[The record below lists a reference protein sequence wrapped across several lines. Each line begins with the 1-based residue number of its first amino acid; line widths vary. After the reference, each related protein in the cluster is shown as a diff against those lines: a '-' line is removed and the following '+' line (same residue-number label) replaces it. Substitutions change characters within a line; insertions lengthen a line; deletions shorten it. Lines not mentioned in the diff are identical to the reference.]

1 MWPPRGI
8 SLSKPPRL
16 SPITRR
22 ILAVNVFALVFLVG
36 GLLFLGQHQR
46 TLIETELSALELQAE
61 TFAAAMAEVA
71 VTTDPLGSDELVPEV
86 AARIVRR
93 LVETTEARARLFKLD
108 GEMVADSR
116 TLGAPSNRV
125 SIEELPP
132 SPEPRGLLGR
142 MLEHYRRTLSRWFG
156 LEDMEAYR
164 ESATPRAED
173 YTEVVAALGGDIDR
187 AVRTTPEEGL
197 ILSVAVP
204 VQRYKKVLGALMLSK
219 ESWDIDEAMYRVRL
233 DILRMFG
240 AALAITVL
248 LSIYLAGTIAQPL
261 RLLAAAA
268 RRVRGG
274 AHERHA
280 IPDLHGRNDEI
291 GELAASLKEM
301 TEALWKRMD
310 AIEHFAA
317 DVAHEIKNPL
327 TSIQSAVE
335 TFNRVSDPAQRDK
348 LMAIIADDIRRL
360 DRLIS
365 DISAA
370 SRLDAELSRATPEPV
385 RLDFLLKTVV
395 EVHQLTRGGAGPRL
409 ELTIDPDVPLIVRGM
424 EGRLVQVFRNLIAN
438 AVSFSPPGGVIA
450 LTATLADGTV
460 TVTVEDDG
468 PGIPEGKEAAIFE
481 RFYSERPEGEKFGIH
496 SGLGLSISHQIV
508 AAHGGAIRAE
518 NRRDAAGRIAG
529 ARFIVTLAAAA

>member
-8 SLSKPPRL
+8 SLPAPPRL

-22 ILAVNVFALVFLVG
+22 ILAINVFALVFLVG

-46 TLIETELSALELQAE
+46 ALIETELAALELQAE
-61 TFAAAMAEVA
+61 TFAAAVAEVA
-71 VTTDPLGSDELVPEV
+71 VTADQYASEELASEV
-86 AARIVRR
+86 AARIIRR
-93 LVETTEARARLFKLD
+93 LVESTEARARLFKLD
-108 GEMVADSR
+108 GELVADSR
-116 TLGAPSNRV
+116 TLGTPGSRV

-132 SPEPRGLLGR
+132 SSEPRGILSR
-142 MLEHYRRTLSRWFG
+142 VLELYHRTLSRLFG
-156 LEDMEAYR
+156 LEAMEPYR
-164 ESATPRAED
+164 ETPNPRAED
-173 YTEVVAALGGDIDR
+173 YNEAVSALGGDTER
-187 AVRTTPEEGL
+187 AVRTAPDEGL

-219 ESWDIDEAMYRVRL
+219 ESWDIDAAMYRVRL
-233 DILRMFG
+233 DILKMFG
-240 AALAITVL
+240 AALAVTVL

-261 RLLAAAA
+261 RQLAAAA

-280 IPDLHGRNDEI
+280 IPEFRGRDDEI

-301 TEALWKRMD
+301 TEALWQRMD

-385 RLDFLLKTVV
+385 RLDSLLKTLV
-395 EVHQLTRGGAGPRL
+395 EVNQLTRQAAAPRL
-409 ELTIDPDVPLIVRGM
+409 ALDMAPDVPLVVRGM

-438 AVSFSPPGGVIA
+438 AISFSPPGGAI
-450 LTATLADGTV
+450 TLAARAADGAV
-460 TVTVEDDG
+460 TVTVEDQG
-468 PGIPEGKEAAIFE
+468 PGIPEGKEKAIFD
-481 RFYSERPEGEKFGIH
+481 RFYTERPEGEKFGIH
-496 SGLGLSISHQIV
+496 SGLGLSISRQII
-508 AAHGGAIRAE
+508 AAHGGTIRAE
-518 NRRDAAGRIAG
+518 NRRGAAGQIAG
-529 ARFIVTLAAAA
+529 ARFIVTLLAAA

>member
-8 SLSKPPRL
+8 SLPKPPKF

-22 ILAVNVFALVFLVG
+22 ILAINVFALVFLVG

-46 TLIETELSALELQAE
+46 TLIETELTALELQAE
-61 TFAAAMAEVA
+61 TFAAAVAEVA
-71 VTTDPLGSDELVPEV
+71 VTADQYASEELVPEV

-93 LVETTEARARLFKLD
+93 LVENTEARARLFKLD

-116 TLGAPSNRV
+116 TLGTPGSRV

-132 SPEPRGLLGR
+132 NVEPRGILNR
-142 MLEHYRRTLSRWFG
+142 ALELYHRTLSRLFG
-156 LEDMEAYR
+156 LEAMDPYR
-164 ESATPRAED
+164 ESPAPRAED
-173 YTEVVAALGGDIDR
+173 YNEVVTALGGDTER
-187 AVRTTPEEGL
+187 AVRTAPDEGL

-219 ESWDIDEAMYRVRL
+219 ESWDIDAAMYRVRL
-233 DILRMFG
+233 DILKMFG
-240 AALAITVL
+240 AALAVTVL

-261 RLLAAAA
+261 RQLAAAA

-280 IPDLHGRNDEI
+280 IPEFRGRDDEI
-291 GELAASLKEM
+291 SELAASLKEM
-301 TEALWKRMD
+301 TEALWQRMD

-335 TFNRVSDPAQRDK
+335 TLNRISDPAQRDK

-385 RLDFLLKTVV
+385 RLDSLLKTLV
-395 EVHQLTRGGAGPRL
+395 EVNQLTRTAAAPRL
-409 ELTIDPDVPLIVRGM
+409 TLDMAPDVPLVVRGM
-424 EGRLVQVFRNLIAN
+424 EGRLVQIFRNLIAN
-438 AVSFSPPGGVIA
+438 AVSFSPPGGVI
-450 LTATLADGTV
+450 TLGAHAADGAV
-460 TVTVEDDG
+460 TVTVEDQG
-468 PGIPEGKEAAIFE
+468 PGIPEGKEKAIFD

-496 SGLGLSISHQIV
+496 SGLGLSISRQIV
-508 AAHGGAIRAE
+508 AAHGGTIRAE
-518 NRRDAAGRIAG
+518 NRRDAQGRIVG
-529 ARFIVTLAAAA
+529 ARFVVTLLTAA

>member
-8 SLSKPPRL
+8 SLPKPPKF

-22 ILAVNVFALVFLVG
+22 ILAINVFALVFLVG

-46 TLIETELSALELQAE
+46 TLIETELAALELQAE
-61 TFAAAMAEVA
+61 TFAAAVAEVA
-71 VTTDPLGSDELVPEV
+71 VTADQYASEELIPEV

-93 LVETTEARARLFKLD
+93 LVENTEARARLFKLD

-116 TLGAPSNRV
+116 TLGTPGSRV

-132 SPEPRGLLGR
+132 NVEPRGILNR
-142 MLEHYRRTLSRWFG
+142 ALELYHRTLSRLFG
-156 LEDMEAYR
+156 LEAMDPYR
-164 ESATPRAED
+164 ESPAPRAED
-173 YTEVVAALGGDIDR
+173 YNEVVTALGGDTER
-187 AVRTTPEEGL
+187 AVRTAPDEGL

-219 ESWDIDEAMYRVRL
+219 ESWDIDAAMYRVRL
-233 DILRMFG
+233 DILKMFG
-240 AALAITVL
+240 AALAVTVL

-261 RLLAAAA
+261 RQLAAAA

-280 IPDLHGRNDEI
+280 IPEFRGRDDEI
-291 GELAASLKEM
+291 SELAASLKEM
-301 TEALWKRMD
+301 TEALWQRMD

-335 TFNRVSDPAQRDK
+335 TLNRISDPAQRDK

-385 RLDFLLKTVV
+385 RLDSLLKTLV
-395 EVHQLTRGGAGPRL
+395 EVNQLTRTAAAPRL
-409 ELTIDPDVPLIVRGM
+409 ALDMAPDVPLVVRGM
-424 EGRLVQVFRNLIAN
+424 EGRLAQIFRNLIAN
-438 AVSFSPPGGVIA
+438 AVSFSPPGGVI
-450 LTATLADGTV
+450 TLGAHAADGAV
-460 TVTVEDDG
+460 TVTVEDQG
-468 PGIPEGKEAAIFE
+468 PGIPEGKEKAIFD

-496 SGLGLSISHQIV
+496 SGLGLSISRQIV
-508 AAHGGAIRAE
+508 AAHGGTIRAE
-518 NRRDAAGRIAG
+518 NRRDAQGRIVG
-529 ARFIVTLAAAA
+529 ARFIVTLLTAA

>member
-8 SLSKPPRL
+8 SLPAPPRL

-22 ILAVNVFALVFLVG
+22 ILAINVFALVFLVG

-61 TFAAAMAEVA
+61 TFAAAVAEVA
-71 VTTDPLGSDELVPEV
+71 VTADQYASEELAPEV

-93 LVETTEARARLFKLD
+93 LVENTEARARLFKLD

-116 TLGAPSNRV
+116 TLGTPGSRV

-132 SPEPRGLLGR
+132 SAEPRGVLNR
-142 MLEHYRRTLSRWFG
+142 VLELYHRTLSRLFG
-156 LEDMEAYR
+156 LEEMEPYR
-164 ESATPRAED
+164 ETPNPRAED
-173 YTEVVAALGGDIDR
+173 YAEVVTALGGDVDR
-187 AVRTTPEEGL
+187 AVRTAPDEGL

-219 ESWDIDEAMYRVRL
+219 ESWDIDAAMYRVRL
-233 DILRMFG
+233 DILKMFG
-240 AALAITVL
+240 AALAVTVL
-248 LSIYLAGTIAQPL
+248 LSVYLAGTIAQPL
-261 RLLAAAA
+261 RQLAAAA

-280 IPDLHGRNDEI
+280 IPEFRGRSDEI

-301 TEALWKRMD
+301 TEALWQRMD

-335 TFNRVSDPAQRDK
+335 TLNRVSDPARRDK

-385 RLDFLLKTVV
+385 RLDSLLQTLV
-395 EVHQLTRGGAGPRL
+395 EVNQLTRGVAAPRL
-409 ELTIDPDVPLIVRGM
+409 ALDLAPDVPLVVRGL

-438 AVSFSPPGGVIA
+438 AVSFSPPGGVI
-450 LTATLADGTV
+450 TLGAAAADGAV
-460 TVTVEDDG
+460 TVTVEDQG
-468 PGIPEGKEAAIFE
+468 PGIPEGKEKAIFD
-481 RFYSERPEGEKFGIH
+481 RFYTERPEGEKFGIH
-496 SGLGLSISHQIV
+496 SGLGLSLSRQIV
-508 AAHGGAIRAE
+508 AAHGGTIRAE
-518 NRRDAAGRIAG
+518 NRRDEQGRVVG
-529 ARFIVTLAAAA
+529 ARFIVTLLAAA